1 MQNPYEVIFSIL
13 ITEKSTAL
21 AEGGKSLPKYT
32 FKVNPKANKIEIA
45 KAVTALFEDVKVAS
59 VNVMNYAGKMKRM
72 RSAKL
77 GKRSDWKKAVVTLS
91 EGKIETL

>member
-32 FKVNPKANKIEIA
+32 FKVNPKANKIEIRQ
-45 KAVTALFEDVKVAS
+45 AVEAIFDDVKVKA
-59 VNVMNYAGKMKRM
+59 VNTMNYDGKKKRM
-72 RSAKL
+72 RTSV
-77 GKRSDWKKAVVTLS
+77 GRRPNWKKAIVTLK
-91 EGKIETL
+91 EVKIDTL